1 MQATPFVASHI
12 DAIVFDVIGT
22 LVDEDETWA
31 GVSAQLATEAGLSD
45 SAVLNSRWTELLN
58 ERMNAVISGE
68 TPWKPHAR
76 LVGDTADEAI
86 VSLGGRTT
94 AATSALVEFVDREY
108 PAWPD
113 VTRATAALRQNRL
126 VAGVSNGDLDSL
138 AHLAN
143 TNSITWDIAL
153 STAAVQTFK
162 PAPAAYRYAIEQL
175 GIDPQRTLFVAAHPW
190 DLRAAALHGFRTAY
204 IARPGAERPSSED
217 RFDLEADDLFALTDL
232 LEGHT
237 AAVATTD

>member
-1 MQATPFVASHI
+1 MQPTPFVAKHI

-31 GVSAQLATEAGLSD
+31 TVSAQLATAAGIGD
-45 SAVLNSRWTELLN
+45 STVLNTRWTELLD
-58 ERMNAVISGE
+58 ECMNAVISGE

-76 LVGDTADEAI
+76 LVSDAADEAI
-86 VSLGGRTT
+86 ASLGGRTS
-94 AATSALVEFVDREY
+94 ATTSTLMEFVDREY

-113 VTRATAALRQNRL
+113 VAPATATLRQTRL
-126 VAGVSNGDLDSL
+126 VAGMSNGDLDSL
-138 AHLAN
+138 ARLAN
-143 TNSITWDIAL
+143 TNSISWDVAL

-162 PAPAAYRYAIEQL
+162 PAPAAYLYAIEQL
-175 GIDPQRTLFVAAHPW
+175 GIDPQRTLFVASHPW

-217 RFDLEADDLFALTDL
+217 RFDLQADDLLALTDL
-232 LEGHT
+232 LAVHT
-237 AAVATTD
+237 AAVPAAD